1 MHKYIPDFKVG
12 NEYWEI
18 KGNQFLKEDG
28 TWRNPYAKDDDGLTE
43 AKHQF
48 CLREGIRILFKDEV
62 KTFQRILH
70 EELWEEVPRKLEK
83 ILKKKEI

>member
-43 AKHQF
+43 AKHQL
-48 CLREGIRILFKDEV
+48 CLREGIRILLKDEI
-62 KTFQRILH
+62 KTFK
-70 EELWEEVPRKLEK
+70 EYFMKNYGKKFLES
-83 ILKKKEI
+83 LRRF